1 MSIRVEVAY
10 ALPDRQEI
18 LVVDVPDGTSVL
30 DAVKASAICE
40 RFLGLDPDNMD
51 MGIFGKVI
59 KQPARHLVQVGDR
72 IELYRPLII
81 DPKQARLN
89 RAKKAGRNIKEPLI
103 KS

>member
-18 LVVDVPDGTSVL
+18 VAVDVPDGTSDL
-30 DAVKASAICE
+30 DAVKASSICE

-59 KQPARHLVQVGDR
+59 KQPAQHPVQVGDR
-72 IELYRPLII
+72 IELYRPLMI

-89 RAKKAGRNIKEPLI
+89 RAKKSWAKH
-103 KS
+103 